1 MKPSPLELK
10 AITRLRSAKLPEP
23 VGEFLFAYP
32 RRWRFD
38 FAYPDF
44 KIGIEL
50 EGGLW
55 IQGRHNSPQ
64 GFIKDM
70 EKYNSAAL
78 LGWRV
83 FRYSH
88 ENLEAIVVG
97 GEESDKLA
105 DVVVSEL
112 RESDEHALVIIY
124 FN

>member
-1 MKPSPLELK
+1 MKPSSLELK
-10 AITRLRSAKLPEP
+10 AITRIRTAKLPEP
-23 VGEFLFAYP
+23 ESEFAFAYP

-55 IQGRHNSPQ
+55 IQGRHTSPQ

-70 EKYNSAAL
+70 DKYNAAAL

-83 FRYSH
+83 LRYSH
-88 ENLEAIVVG
+88 ENLDTMVLEVKQAINLPTWSSIG
-97 GEESDKLA
+97 GI
-105 DVVVSEL
+105 
-112 RESDEHALVIIY
+112 R
-124 FN
+124 